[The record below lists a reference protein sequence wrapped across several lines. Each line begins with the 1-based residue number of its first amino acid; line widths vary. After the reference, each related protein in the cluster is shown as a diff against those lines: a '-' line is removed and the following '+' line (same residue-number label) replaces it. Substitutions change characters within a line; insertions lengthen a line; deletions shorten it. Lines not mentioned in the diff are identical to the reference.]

1 MAQTIIFQFEIAQ
14 IYEILKT
21 KAHNYLPKNQTD
33 LISCV
38 FLQTKLARAG
48 LIIAN
53 DLTYF

>member
-48 LIIAN
+48 LILAN